1 MPLLRLCKKLAWV
14 FVPWC
19 RHDKK
24 SDEDDYSN
32 HNYFERPDYAPAY
45 NERGNQRIR
54 ESHEIDSHDLY
65 VPYIYSPPDSHGSI
79 PIDLNACAIL
89 EFNTSPTTPIPER
102 IFSYHTIVYDQARER
117 KLYRRVLLDF
127 NPKRNID
134 AISDA
139 IQQDLDLTMEP
150 YFGSKVEIP
159 NGDVVMPLGIVDV
172 TWQIYKGVRPYRTQF
187 VVIKD
192 SQFDMLL
199 GRMTIKGYEF
209 WKEDKDIRE
218 RLRFRR

>member
-1 MPLLRLCKKLAWV
+1 MPLLRLCKNLAWV

-19 RHDKK
+19 RHNKK
-24 SDEDDYSN
+24 SDDDYPN
-32 HNYFERPDYAPAY
+32 HNYFERSDYAHAY
-45 NERGNQRIR
+45 NERGHQRVR
-54 ESHEIDSHDLY
+54 ESHGIDTHDLC
-65 VPYIYSPPDSHGSI
+65 VPYIYSSPDSHGSI
-79 PIDLNACAIL
+79 PRDLNACAIL

-218 RLRFRR
+218 RLRLRR